1 MKIFKRLFPDKERR
15 AFNKM
20 HRRHRKELVKL
31 AKKTYEYD
39 YKWLHESVIM
49 QLGHM
54 YEYYQ
59 KGNNVW
65 QTDDTRLLILEQLK
79 QVLDWESEL
88 TGDDVVEYDFDSME
102 TIHQDGHREKM
113 TDLDVKESALYGK
126 IYSHIGKNIQWW
138 WD

>member
-20 HRRHRKELVKL
+20 HRRHRKELVKH

-49 QLGHM
+49 QLRHM
-54 YEYYQ
+54 HEYYQ

-65 QTDDTRLLILEQLK
+65 QTDETRLLILEQLK
-79 QVLDWESEL
+79 QVLDWASELDGDNVEGLDLMNKEVVYLDGHRDKIDDLDAIESEL
-88 TGDDVVEYDFDSME
+88 YE
-102 TIHQDGHREKM
+102 
-113 TDLDVKESALYGK
+113 K